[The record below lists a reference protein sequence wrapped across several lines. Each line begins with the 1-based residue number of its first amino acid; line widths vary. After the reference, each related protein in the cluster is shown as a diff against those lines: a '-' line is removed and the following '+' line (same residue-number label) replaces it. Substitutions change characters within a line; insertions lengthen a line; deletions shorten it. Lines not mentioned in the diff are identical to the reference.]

1 MKVNRD
7 QFMED
12 GYLVLREVVP
22 PEELDALRE
31 SYELMVSRQ
40 RDIWARE
47 RAPNDPP
54 GGVWETSPQPRLQLG
69 RDPLVKHV
77 DEKTASTV
85 EIWAHENMQGAS
97 SELLGAEDAG
107 VTEMMLMCS
116 PVKDCGPA
124 TWHRDHHPIDT
135 APLQG
140 YIDDIVETGPR
151 YVQWNLSLYD
161 DNVLWV
167 LPGSHL
173 RVNTAAENQ
182 QLLADPKVPLPGAVQ
197 THLNAGDGVVYI
209 LPILHWGSNY
219 SQKLRRTIHG
229 GFSNHTHY
237 QAFDYIDYLSPKV
250 QEKFQRWN
258 ERSEQMQVW
267 TESALR
273 AVIEKSPTAYDAAL
287 ENLHPERGEKGKM
300 LSTVFL
306 CKAACFVALE
316 HGCDLP
322 DIPDDLKNRG
332 KGFHAITLNW
342 GPPFAERFTKEEAI
356 TLWERFKPV
365 DALLKTDEE
374 LYLPGFQSGP
384 MHYYF
389 NEMPTNFGVADF
401 IETWELKL

>member
-1 MKVNRD
+1 MKVNRT
-7 QFMED
+7 QFMEE

-22 PEELDALRE
+22 TEELDALRE

-40 RDIWARE
+40 REIWARE
-47 RAPNDPP
+47 RGPNEPP
-54 GGVWETSPQPRLQLG
+54 GGVWESSPQPRLQLG
-69 RDPLVKHV
+69 HNPLAELIDK
-77 DEKTASTV
+77 KTASAV
-85 EIWAHENMQGAS
+85 EIWAHENMQGVS
-97 SELLGAEDAG
+97 TELLGEEDAG

-124 TWHRDHHPIDT
+124 AWHRDHHPIDT

-167 LPGSHL
+167 IPGSHL
-173 RVNTAAENQ
+173 RVNTETENER
-182 QLLADPKVPLPGAVQ
+182 LLADPRVPLPGAVQ

-219 SQKLRRTIHG
+219 SRKMRRTIHG
-229 GFSNHTHY
+229 GFANYTHY
-237 QAFDYIDYLSPKV
+237 QSLDYVDYLSSEV
-250 QEKFQRWN
+250 QERFDRWN
-258 ERSEQMQVW
+258 KRSHQMQTW
-267 TESALR
+267 CEEALR
-273 AVIEKSPTAYDAAL
+273 AAVNTDATAYHTAL
-287 ENLHPERGEKGKM
+287 EKLHPDRGEKGKI

-316 HGCDLP
+316 HGYELP
-322 DIPDDLKNRG
+322 EIPDELRNRG

-342 GPPFAERFTKEEAI
+342 GPPFAERFTKEEAG
-356 TLWERFKPV
+356 TLWKRFKPL

-389 NEMPTNFGVADF
+389 NEMPTNYGVADF
-401 IETWELKL
+401 IKSWEL

>member
-1 MKVNRD
+1 
-7 QFMED
+7 MEE
-12 GYLVLREVVP
+12 GYLVLREVIP

-40 RDIWARE
+40 REIWARE
-47 RAPNDPP
+47 RAPQDPP

-69 RDPLVKHV
+69 RAPLAGLV
-77 DEKTASTV
+77 DEKTASAV
-85 EIWAHENMQGAS
+85 EIWAHENMQGVS
-97 SELLGAEDAG
+97 SELLGEEDAG

-124 TWHRDHHPIDT
+124 AWHRDHHPIDT

-161 DNVLWV
+161 DSVLWV

-173 RVNTAAENQ
+173 RENSEAENE

-219 SQKLRRTIHG
+219 SQKMRRTIHG
-229 GFSNHTHY
+229 GFSNYTHY
-237 QAFDYIDYLSPKV
+237 PTFDYIDYLSSEV
-250 QEKFQRWN
+250 QEMFDRWN
-258 ERSEQMQVW
+258 ARSVQMQIW
-267 TESALR
+267 CEEALSAAIKKDAAAYHSAL
-273 AVIEKSPTAYDAAL
+273 EK
-287 ENLHPERGEKGKM
+287 LHPDRGEKGKM

-306 CKAACFVALE
+306 CKAACFVAMV
-316 HGCDLP
+316 HGCELA

-342 GPPFAERFTKEEAI
+342 GPPFAEDRFTKEEASV
-356 TLWERFKPV
+356 LWERFKPL

-389 NEMPTNFGVADF
+389 NEMPTDFGVADF
-401 IETWELKL
+401 IKTWEP

>member
-1 MKVNRD
+1 MQVNRD
-7 QFMED
+7 QFMEE
-12 GYLVLREVVP
+12 GYLVFREVIP
-22 PEELDALRE
+22 PEELETLRE

-40 RDIWARE
+40 RDLWARE
-47 RAPNDPP
+47 RAPHEPP
-54 GGVWETSPQPRLQLG
+54 GGVWESSPQPRLHLG
-69 RDPLVKHV
+69 RDPLAGLV
-77 DEKTASTV
+77 DEKTASAV
-85 EIWAHENMQGAS
+85 EIWAHENMQGVS
-97 SELLGAEDAG
+97 SELIGEEDAG

-124 TWHRDHHPIDT
+124 AWHRDHHPIDT

-173 RVNTAAENQ
+173 RVNTEAENER
-182 QLLADPKVPLPGAVQ
+182 LLADPKVPLPNAVQ

-219 SQKLRRTIHG
+219 SRKMRRTIHG
-229 GFSNHTHY
+229 GFANHTHY
-237 QAFDYIDYLSPKV
+237 QALDYIDYLSSEV
-250 QEKFQRWN
+250 QEMFNRWHA
-258 ERSEQMQVW
+258 RSNQMQVW
-267 TESALR
+267 TENALR
-273 AVIEKSPTAYDAAL
+273 AAIEKDAAAYHTAL
-287 ENLHPERGEKGKM
+287 DNLHPRRGEKGKM

-316 HGCDLP
+316 HGYELP
-322 DIPDDLKNRG
+322 EIPDDLRGRG

-342 GPPFAERFTKEEAI
+342 GPPFAERFTKTEAA
-356 TLWERFKPV
+356 TLWARFKSL

-389 NEMPTNFGVADF
+389 NEMPANFGVADF
-401 IETWELKL
+401 IKTWD

>member
-1 MKVNRD
+1 MKVNRT
-7 QFMED
+7 QFMEE
-12 GYLVLREVVP
+12 GYLVVREVIP

-40 RDIWARE
+40 REIWSRE
-47 RAPNDPP
+47 RSPNDPL
-54 GGVWETSPQPRLQLG
+54 GGVWETSAQPRLLLG
-69 RDPLVKHV
+69 RDPLAGHV
-77 DEKTASTV
+77 DEKTASAI
-85 EIWAHENMQGAS
+85 EIWAHENMQGIS

-107 VTEMMLMCS
+107 VTEMMLMCN
-116 PVKDCGPA
+116 PVRDRGPA

-161 DNVLWV
+161 DSVLWV

-173 RVNTAAENQ
+173 RVNTEAENE

-219 SQKLRRTIHG
+219 SRKMRRTIHG
-229 GFSNHTHY
+229 GFSNYTHY
-237 QAFDYIDYLSPKV
+237 PTFDYIEHLSPEI
-250 QEKFQRWN
+250 QEMFDRWN
-258 ERSEQMQVW
+258 VRSNQMKVW
-267 TESALR
+267 CEEALR
-273 AVIEKSPTAYDAAL
+273 AAIKKDATAYHAAL
-287 ENLHPERGEKGKM
+287 EKLHSDRGEKGKM

-306 CKAACFVALE
+306 CKAACFVAFT
-316 HGCDLP
+316 HGCELE

-332 KGFHAITLNW
+332 KGPHAITLNW
-342 GPPFAERFTKEEAI
+342 GPSFAEDRFTKAEASA
-356 TLWERFKPV
+356 LWERFKPL

-389 NEMPTNFGVADF
+389 NEMPANFGVADF
-401 IETWELKL
+401 IETWEL

>member
-7 QFMED
+7 QFMEE

-40 RDIWARE
+40 REIWARE
-47 RAPNDPP
+47 RGPNDPP
-54 GGVWETSPQPRLQLG
+54 GGVWETSPQPRLLLG
-69 RDPLVKHV
+69 RDPLARLV

-85 EIWAHENMQGAS
+85 EIWAHENLQGAS
-97 SELLGAEDAG
+97 TELLGEADAG

-116 PVKDCGPA
+116 PVRDCGPA
-124 TWHRDHHPIDT
+124 AWHRDHHPIDT

-140 YIDDIVETGPR
+140 YIDDIVEAGPR

-161 DNVLWV
+161 DSVLWV

-173 RVNTAAENQ
+173 RVNTAEENRH
-182 QLLADPKVPLPGAVQ
+182 LLADPKVPLPGAVQ

-219 SQKLRRTIHG
+219 SRKMRRTIHG

-237 QAFDYIDYLSPKV
+237 QAFNYIDYLSPEV
-250 QEKFQRWN
+250 RDKFHRWN

-267 TESALR
+267 TENALR
-273 AVIEKSPTAYDAAL
+273 AVVEKRADAYHTAL
-287 ENLHPERGEKGKM
+287 ENLHPGRGEKGKM

-306 CKAACFVALE
+306 CKAACFVAMA
-316 HGCDLP
+316 HGCDLS
-322 DIPDDLKNRG
+322 DIPDELKNRG
-332 KGFHAITLNW
+332 KGFHPITLNW
-342 GPPFAERFTKEEAI
+342 GPPFAERFTKAEAV
-356 TLWERFKPV
+356 TVWDRFKPLDV
-365 DALLKTDEE
+365 RLKTDEE
-374 LYLPGFQSGP
+374 QYLPGFQSGP

-389 NEMPTNFGVADF
+389 NEMPANFGVADF
-401 IETWELKL
+401 IKTWELQP

>member
-1 MKVNRD
+1 MKVNRT
-7 QFMED
+7 QFMEE
-12 GYLVLREVVP
+12 GYLVFREVVP

-47 RAPNDPP
+47 RAPHEPP

-69 RDPLVKHV
+69 HGPLAGLV
-77 DEKTASTV
+77 DEKTASAV
-85 EIWAHENMQGAS
+85 EIWAHENMQGVS
-97 SELLGAEDAG
+97 SELLGEEDAG

-151 YVQWNLSLYD
+151 YIQWNLSLYD

-167 LPGSHL
+167 VPGSHL
-173 RVNTAAENQ
+173 RVNTEEENQ

-219 SQKLRRTIHG
+219 SKKMRRTIHG
-229 GFSNHTHY
+229 GFANYTHY
-237 QAFDYIDYLSPKV
+237 QALDYVDYLSPEV
-250 QEKFQRWN
+250 QERFDRWN
-258 ERSEQMQVW
+258 KRSNQMQIWCEDV
-267 TESALR
+267 LR
-273 AVIEKSPTAYDAAL
+273 AAIEKDAAAYHTAL
-287 ENLHPERGEKGKM
+287 ENLHPGRGERGKM

-306 CKAACFVALE
+306 CKAACFVALK
-316 HGCDLP
+316 HGYELP
-322 DIPDDLKNRG
+322 EIPDDLRNRG
-332 KGFHAITLNW
+332 KSFHAITLNW
-342 GPPFAERFTKEEAI
+342 GPPFAERFTKEEAA
-356 TLWERFKPV
+356 TLWKRFKPL

-389 NEMPTNFGVADF
+389 NEMPANFGVADF
-401 IETWELKL
+401 IKTWEL

>member
-1 MKVNRD
+1 MKVDRT
-7 QFMED
+7 QFMEE
-12 GYLVLREVVP
+12 GYLVFREVIP
-22 PEELDALRE
+22 PEELDSLRE

-40 RDIWARE
+40 RELWSRE

-54 GGVWETSPQPRLQLG
+54 GGVWETSAQPRLLLG
-69 RDPLVKHV
+69 RDPLAGHV
-77 DEKTASTV
+77 DEKTASAI
-85 EIWAHENMQGAS
+85 EIWAHENMQGVS
-97 SELLGAEDAG
+97 SELLDTEDAG
-107 VTEMMLMCS
+107 VTEMMLMCN
-116 PVKDCGPA
+116 PVKDRGPA

-161 DNVLWV
+161 DSVLWV

-173 RVNTAAENQ
+173 RVNSEAENE

-219 SQKLRRTIHG
+219 SKKMRRTIHG
-229 GFSNHTHY
+229 GFANYTHY
-237 QAFDYIDYLSPKV
+237 PASDYLDYLSPEV
-250 QEKFQRWN
+250 QEKFDRWN
-258 ERSEQMQVW
+258 ARSNEMKTW
-267 TESALR
+267 CEEALR
-273 AVIEKSPTAYDAAL
+273 ATIEKDATAYHTAL
-287 ENLHPERGEKGKM
+287 EKLHPERGEKAKM

-306 CKAACFVALE
+306 CKAACFVALT
-316 HGCDLP
+316 HGYELADLP
-322 DIPDDLKNRG
+322 DELKNRG
-332 KGFHAITLNW
+332 KGPHPITLNW
-342 GPPFAERFTKEEAI
+342 GPPFAERFTKEEASV
-356 TLWERFKPV
+356 LWDRFKPL

-389 NEMPTNFGVADF
+389 NEMPADFGVADF
-401 IETWELKL
+401 IKTWEL

>member
-1 MKVNRD
+1 MQVNRS
-7 QFMED
+7 QFMEE
-12 GYLVLREVVP
+12 GYLVVREVIP
-22 PEELDALRE
+22 PEELDGLRE
-31 SYELMVSRQ
+31 SYELMVTRQ
-40 RDIWARE
+40 REVWTRE
-47 RAPNDPP
+47 RSPDDPP
-54 GGVWETSPQPRLQLG
+54 GGVWETSAQPRLHLG
-69 RDPLVKHV
+69 SDPLAGLV

-85 EIWAHENMQGAS
+85 EIWAHENMQGVS
-97 SELLGAEDAG
+97 SELLGETDAG

-173 RVNTAAENQ
+173 RVNAETENQ
-182 QLLADPKVPLPGAVQ
+182 QLLADPRAPLPGAVQ

-219 SQKLRRTIHG
+219 SKKMRRTIHG
-229 GFSNHTHY
+229 GFSNHTQY
-237 QAFDYIDYLSPKV
+237 QTFAYMDYLSAGV
-250 QEKFQRWN
+250 QEKFQRWHA
-258 ERSEQMQVW
+258 RSERMQNS
-267 TESALR
+267 TENALRAALDKEAAAYESALD
-273 AVIEKSPTAYDAAL
+273 E
-287 ENLHPERGEKGKM
+287 LHPGRGEKGRL

-306 CKAACFVALE
+306 CKAACFVALA
-316 HGCDLP
+316 HGCELP
-322 DIPDDLKNRG
+322 EIPEELQNRG
-332 KGFHAITLNW
+332 KGFHPITLNW
-342 GPPFAERFTKEEAI
+342 GPPFAERFTRAEAAR
-356 TLWERFKPV
+356 LWQRFKPL

-374 LYLPGFQSGP
+374 QYFPGFQSGP

-389 NEMPTNFGVADF
+389 NEMPAAYGIRDF
-401 IETWELKL
+401 IETWGL

>member
-1 MKVNRD
+1 MQVNRT
-7 QFMED
+7 QFMEE
-12 GYLVLREVVP
+12 GYLVFREVVP

-47 RAPNDPP
+47 RGPNEPP

-69 RDPLVKHV
+69 HNPLAGLV
-77 DEKTASTV
+77 DEKTASAV
-85 EIWAHENMQGAS
+85 EIWAHENMQGVS
-97 SELLGAEDAG
+97 TELLGEEDAG
-107 VTEMMLMCS
+107 VTEMMLMCN

-124 TWHRDHHPIDT
+124 AWHRDHHPIDT

-173 RVNTAAENQ
+173 RVNTEAENEL
-182 QLLADPKVPLPGAVQ
+182 LLADPKVPLPGAVQ

-219 SQKLRRTIHG
+219 SRKMRRTIHG
-229 GFSNHTHY
+229 GFANYTHY
-237 QAFDYIDYLSPKV
+237 QALDYVDYLSPEV
-250 QEKFQRWN
+250 QERFDRWHK
-258 ERSEQMQVW
+258 RSNQMQIW
-267 TESALR
+267 CEDALR
-273 AVIEKSPTAYDAAL
+273 AAIEKDATAYHTAL
-287 ENLHPERGEKGKM
+287 ENLHPSRGEKGKM

-316 HGCDLP
+316 HGYELP
-322 DIPDDLKNRG
+322 EIPDGLRSRG

-342 GPPFAERFTKEEAI
+342 GPPFAERFTQEEAI
-356 TLWERFKPV
+356 TLWERFKPL

-389 NEMPTNFGVADF
+389 NEMPANFGISDF
-401 IETWELKL
+401 IKTWEP

>member
-1 MKVNRD
+1 MKVNRT
-7 QFMED
+7 QFMEE
-12 GYLVLREVVP
+12 GYLVVREVIP
-22 PEELDALRE
+22 PEELDSLRE

-40 RDIWARE
+40 REIWSRE

-54 GGVWETSPQPRLQLG
+54 GGVGETSAQPRLLLG
-69 RDPLVKHV
+69 RDPLAGHV
-77 DEKTASTV
+77 DEKTASAI
-85 EIWAHENMQGAS
+85 EIWAHENMQGIS
-97 SELLGAEDAG
+97 SELLGAADAG
-107 VTEMMLMCS
+107 VTEMMLMCN
-116 PVKDCGPA
+116 PVRDCGPA

-135 APLQG
+135 APLLG

-161 DNVLWV
+161 DSVLWV

-173 RVNTAAENQ
+173 RVNTEAENE

-219 SQKLRRTIHG
+219 SRKMRRTIHG
-229 GFSNHTHY
+229 GFSNYTHY
-237 QAFDYIDYLSPKV
+237 PTFDYIEYLSPEV
-250 QEKFQRWN
+250 QEMFDRWN
-258 ERSEQMQVW
+258 VRSNQMKVW
-267 TESALR
+267 CEEALR
-273 AVIEKSPTAYDAAL
+273 AAIKKDASAYHAAL
-287 ENLHPERGEKGKM
+287 EKLHPDRGEKGKI

-306 CKAACFVALE
+306 CKAACFVAFT
-316 HGCDLP
+316 HGCELE

-332 KGFHAITLNW
+332 KGPHAITLNW
-342 GPPFAERFTKEEAI
+342 GPSFAEDRFTKEEASL
-356 TLWERFKPV
+356 LWERFKPL

-389 NEMPTNFGVADF
+389 NEMPANFGVADF
-401 IETWELKL
+401 IETWGL

>member
-1 MKVNRD
+1 MQVNRT
-7 QFMED
+7 QFMEE
-12 GYLVLREVVP
+12 GYLVFREVIP

-40 RDIWARE
+40 REIWARE
-47 RAPNDPP
+47 RSPQDPP

-69 RDPLVKHV
+69 RAPLAGLV
-77 DEKTASTV
+77 DEKTASAV
-85 EIWAHENMQGAS
+85 EIWAHENMQGVS
-97 SELLGAEDAG
+97 SELLGEEDAG

-151 YVQWNLSLYD
+151 YVQWNLSLYND
-161 DNVLWV
+161 SVLWV

-173 RVNTAAENQ
+173 RVNTEAENE

-219 SQKLRRTIHG
+219 SRKMRRTIHG
-229 GFSNHTHY
+229 GFSNFTHY
-237 QAFDYIDYLSPKV
+237 QSLDYVGYVSPSV
-250 QEKFQRWN
+250 QEKFDRWN
-258 ERSEQMQVW
+258 ERSNQMQVR
-267 TESALR
+267 TEKALR
-273 AVIEKSPTAYDAAL
+273 AAIQKDADAYHAAL
-287 ENLHPERGEKGKM
+287 EQLHPDRGEKGKM

-306 CKAACFVALE
+306 CKAACFVALM
-316 HGCDLP
+316 HGCELA
-322 DIPDDLKNRG
+322 DIPDDLQNRG

-342 GPPFAERFTKEEAI
+342 GPPFAERFTKAEAA
-356 TLWERFKPV
+356 TLWERFKRL

-389 NEMPTNFGVADF
+389 NEMPANFGVADF
-401 IETWELKL
+401 IKTWEL

>member
-1 MKVNRD
+1 MKVNRT
-7 QFMED
+7 QFMEE
-12 GYLVLREVVP
+12 GYLVVREVIP
-22 PEELDALRE
+22 PEELDAMRE

-40 RDIWARE
+40 REIWSQE
-47 RAPNDPP
+47 RAPNEPP
-54 GGVWETSPQPRLQLG
+54 GGVWETSAQPRLLLG
-69 RDPLVKHV
+69 RDPLAGHV
-77 DEKTASTV
+77 DEKTASAI
-85 EIWAHENMQGAS
+85 EIWAHENMQVVS

-107 VTEMMLMCS
+107 VTEMMLMCN
-116 PVKDCGPA
+116 PVRDCGPA

-161 DNVLWV
+161 DSVLWV

-173 RVNTAAENQ
+173 RVNTEAENE
-182 QLLADPKVPLPGAVQ
+182 QLLADPKVPLPGALQ

-219 SQKLRRTIHG
+219 SRKMRRTIHG
-229 GFSNHTHY
+229 GFSNYTHY
-237 QAFDYIDYLSPKV
+237 PTFDYIEYLSPKV
-250 QEKFQRWN
+250 QEMFDRWN
-258 ERSEQMQVW
+258 ARSNQMQAW
-267 TESALR
+267 CEEALR
-273 AVIEKSPTAYDAAL
+273 AAIKKDASAYHAAL
-287 ENLHPERGEKGKM
+287 EKLHPDRGEKGKI

-306 CKAACFVALE
+306 CKAACFVAFT
-316 HGCDLP
+316 HGCELE

-332 KGFHAITLNW
+332 KGPHAITLNW
-342 GPPFAERFTKEEAI
+342 GPSFAENRFTKEEASV
-356 TLWERFKPV
+356 LWERFKPL

-389 NEMPTNFGVADF
+389 NEMPANFSVEDF
-401 IETWELKL
+401 IKTWNFL

>member
-1 MKVNRD
+1 MQVNRT
-7 QFMED
+7 QFMEE
-12 GYLVLREVVP
+12 GYLVFREVIP

-40 RDIWARE
+40 REIWARE
-47 RAPNDPP
+47 SGPNDPP
-54 GGVWETSPQPRLQLG
+54 GGVWESSPQPRLQLG
-69 RDPLVKHV
+69 HNPLAGLV
-77 DEKTASTV
+77 DEKTASAV
-85 EIWAHENMQGAS
+85 EIWAHENMQGVS
-97 SELLGAEDAG
+97 SELLGEEDAG

-124 TWHRDHHPIDT
+124 AWHRDHHPIDT
-135 APLQG
+135 APLLG

-173 RVNTAAENQ
+173 RVNTEEENER
-182 QLLADPKVPLPGAVQ
+182 LLADPKVPLPGAVQ

-209 LPILHWGSNY
+209 LPILHWRSNY
-219 SQKLRRTIHG
+219 SRKMRRTIHG
-229 GFSNHTHY
+229 GFANYTHY
-237 QAFDYIDYLSPKV
+237 QAFDHVDYLSPEV
-250 QEKFQRWN
+250 RERFDRWN
-258 ERSEQMQVW
+258 ARSNQMQIW
-267 TESALR
+267 CEDALR
-273 AVIEKSPTAYDAAL
+273 AAIEKDAAAYHTAL
-287 ENLHPERGEKGKM
+287 ENLHPDRGEKGKM

-316 HGCDLP
+316 HGYELP
-322 DIPDDLKNRG
+322 EIPDELRNRG

-342 GPPFAERFTKEEAI
+342 GPPFAERFTTEEAG
-356 TLWERFKPV
+356 TLWERFKPLDV
-365 DALLKTDEE
+365 LLKTDED

-389 NEMPTNFGVADF
+389 EEMPDNFGVADF
-401 IETWELKL
+401 IKTWE

>member
-1 MKVNRD
+1 MKVNRT
-7 QFMED
+7 QFMEE
-12 GYLVLREVVP
+12 GYLVLREVIP

-40 RDIWARE
+40 REIWARE
-47 RAPNDPP
+47 RSPQDPP

-69 RDPLVKHV
+69 RAPLAGLV
-77 DEKTASTV
+77 DEKTASAV
-85 EIWAHENMQGAS
+85 EIWVHENMQGVS
-97 SELLGAEDAG
+97 SELLGEEDAG

-151 YVQWNLSLYD
+151 YVQWNLSLYND
-161 DNVLWV
+161 SVLWV

-173 RVNTAAENQ
+173 RVNTEAENE

-219 SQKLRRTIHG
+219 SRKMRRTIHG
-229 GFSNHTHY
+229 GFSNFTHY
-237 QAFDYIDYLSPKV
+237 QSLDYVDYVSPSV
-250 QEKFQRWN
+250 QEKFDRWN
-258 ERSEQMQVW
+258 ERSTQMQVR
-267 TESALR
+267 TEKALQ
-273 AVIEKSPTAYDAAL
+273 AAIEKDADAYHAAL
-287 ENLHPERGEKGKM
+287 EQLHPDRGEKGKM

-306 CKAACFVALE
+306 CKAACFVALM
-316 HGCDLP
+316 HGCELAG
-322 DIPDDLKNRG
+322 IPDDLQNRG

-342 GPPFAERFTKEEAI
+342 GPPFAERFTKAEAA
-356 TLWERFKPV
+356 TLWERFKRL

-389 NEMPTNFGVADF
+389 NEMPANFGVADF
-401 IETWELKL
+401 IKTWEL

>member
-1 MKVNRD
+1 MK
-7 QFMED
+7 
-12 GYLVLREVVP
+12 
-22 PEELDALRE
+22 
-31 SYELMVSRQ
+31 
-40 RDIWARE
+40 
-47 RAPNDPP
+47 
-54 GGVWETSPQPRLQLG
+54 
-69 RDPLVKHV
+69 
-77 DEKTASTV
+77 KTASAV
-85 EIWAHENMQGAS
+85 EIWAHENMQGVS
-97 SELLGAEDAG
+97 SELVGEEDAG

-124 TWHRDHHPIDT
+124 AWHRDHHPIDT

-173 RVNTAAENQ
+173 RVNTDEENEL
-182 QLLADPKVPLPGAVQ
+182 LLADPKVPLPGAVQ

-219 SQKLRRTIHG
+219 SRKMRRTIHG
-229 GFSNHTHY
+229 GFANYTHY
-237 QAFDYIDYLSPKV
+237 QALDYVDHLSPEV
-250 QEKFQRWN
+250 RERFDRWN
-258 ERSEQMQVW
+258 QRSHQMQIW
-267 TESALR
+267 CEDALR
-273 AVIEKSPTAYDAAL
+273 AAIEKDAAAYHTAL
-287 ENLHPERGEKGKM
+287 ENLHPRRGEKGKM

-316 HGCDLP
+316 HGYELP
-322 DIPDDLKNRG
+322 EIPDDLRNRG

-342 GPPFAERFTKEEAI
+342 GPPFAERFTKAESA
-356 TLWERFKPV
+356 TLWERFKPL

-389 NEMPTNFGVADF
+389 NEMPANFGVADF
-401 IETWELKL
+401 IKTWEL

>member
-1 MKVNRD
+1 MQVNRD
-7 QFMED
+7 QFMEE
-12 GYLVLREVVP
+12 GYLVLRGVISP
-22 PEELDALRE
+22 KELDALRE

-47 RAPNDPP
+47 RGPSEPS
-54 GGVWETSPQPRLQLG
+54 GGVWETSPQPRLHLG
-69 RDPLVKHV
+69 REPLVGLV
-77 DEKTASTV
+77 DAKTASAV
-85 EIWAHENMQGAS
+85 EIWAHENTQGVS
-97 SELLGAEDAG
+97 SELLGETDAG

-116 PVKDCGPA
+116 PIKDCGPA
-124 TWHRDHHPIDT
+124 AWHRDHHPIDT

-173 RVNTAAENQ
+173 RVNTETENEL
-182 QLLADPKVPLPGAVQ
+182 LLADPKVPLPGAVQ

-219 SQKLRRTIHG
+219 SRKMRRTIHG

-237 QAFDYIDYLSPKV
+237 QAFDYIEYLAPEV
-250 QEKFQRWN
+250 REMFHRWN
-258 ERSEQMQVW
+258 ERSSQMQDW
-267 TESALR
+267 TEAALR
-273 AVIEKSPTAYDAAL
+273 AAIETDAAAYHTAL
-287 ENLHPERGEKGKM
+287 ENLHPGRGEKGKM

-306 CKAACFVALE
+306 CKAACFVASE
-316 HGCDLP
+316 HGYALP
-322 DIPDDLKNRG
+322 EIPDDLRNRG

-342 GPPFAERFTKEEAI
+342 GPPFAERFSKEDAAI
-356 TLWERFKPV
+356 VWDRFKPL

-389 NEMPTNFGVADF
+389 NEMPDNFGVADF
-401 IETWELKL
+401 IKTWEL

>member
-1 MKVNRD
+1 MKVNRT
-7 QFMED
+7 QFMEE

-40 RDIWARE
+40 REIWARE

-54 GGVWETSPQPRLQLG
+54 GGVWETSPQPRLNLG
-69 RDPLVKHV
+69 RDPLAGLI
-77 DEKTASTV
+77 DEKTASAI

-97 SELLGAEDAG
+97 SELLGEEDAG

-124 TWHRDHHPIDT
+124 AWHRDHHPIDT

-173 RVNTAAENQ
+173 RANSDAENQ

-219 SQKLRRTIHG
+219 SKKMRRAIHG

-237 QAFDYIDYLSPKV
+237 EAFDYINYLSPTV
-250 QEKFQRWN
+250 QDKFHRWN
-258 ERSEQMQVW
+258 EHSDEMQVW
-267 TESALR
+267 TENALR
-273 AVIEKSPTAYDAAL
+273 GQSLTSVPMFTIRHSEICTRIEAK
-287 ENLHPERGEKGKM
+287 KGICSQPSFCAK
-300 LSTVFL
+300 
-306 CKAACFVALE
+306 
-316 HGCDLP
+316 
-322 DIPDDLKNRG
+322 
-332 KGFHAITLNW
+332 
-342 GPPFAERFTKEEAI
+342 PP
-356 TLWERFKPV
+356 V
-365 DALLKTDEE
+365 
-374 LYLPGFQSGP
+374 S
-384 MHYYF
+384 
-389 NEMPTNFGVADF
+389 
-401 IETWELKL
+401 

>member
-1 MKVNRD
+1 MQVNRT
-7 QFMED
+7 QFMEE
-12 GYLVLREVVP
+12 GYLVLREVIP

-40 RDIWARE
+40 REIWARE
-47 RAPNDPP
+47 RGPNEPP
-54 GGVWETSPQPRLQLG
+54 GGVWETSPQPRLLLG
-69 RDPLVKHV
+69 RGPLAGLV
-77 DEKTASTV
+77 DKKTASAV
-85 EIWAHENMQGAS
+85 EIWAHENTQGVS
-97 SELLGAEDAG
+97 SELLGEADAG

-124 TWHRDHHPIDT
+124 AWHRDHHPIDT

-173 RVNTAAENQ
+173 RVNTEAENEL
-182 QLLADPKVPLPGAVQ
+182 LLADPKVPLPGAVQ

-219 SQKLRRTIHG
+219 SRKMRRTIHG
-229 GFSNHTHY
+229 GFANYTHY
-237 QAFDYIDYLSPKV
+237 QARDYIDYLSPEV
-250 QEKFQRWN
+250 REKFDQWN
-258 ERSEQMQVW
+258 ERSHQMQIW
-267 TESALR
+267 CEDALH
-273 AVIEKSPTAYDAAL
+273 AAIEKDAGAYHAAL
-287 ENLHPERGEKGKM
+287 ENLHPSRGEKGKM

-306 CKAACFVALE
+306 CKAACFIALE
-316 HGCDLP
+316 HGYELP
-322 DIPDDLKNRG
+322 EIPDDLRNRG

-342 GPPFAERFTKEEAI
+342 GPPFAERFTKEEAA
-356 TLWERFKPV
+356 TLWERFKSL

-389 NEMPTNFGVADF
+389 NEMPANFGVADF
-401 IETWELKL
+401 IKTWDL